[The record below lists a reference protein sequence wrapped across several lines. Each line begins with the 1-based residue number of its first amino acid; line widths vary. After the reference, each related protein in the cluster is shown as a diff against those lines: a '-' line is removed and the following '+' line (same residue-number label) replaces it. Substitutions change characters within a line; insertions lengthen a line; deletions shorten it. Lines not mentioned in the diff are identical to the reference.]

1 MVSRNVLISFRCVLF
16 AFKFYP
22 HTHSKYWTA
31 IPIKMKQKQTK
42 RVHKSFEEAKNIVTG
57 STSKFYRPLVSQLHR
72 LPSILHEFKT
82 AERNRS
88 IIISTIYINE
98 NRYKSS
104 YSLSFYR
111 CVCVC
116 VHANR
121 VPHYQS
127 SLFLLHGG
135 GGYANRLQLSGAPH
149 TIPHRIQL
157 PVW

>member
-1 MVSRNVLISFRCVLF
+1 
-16 AFKFYP
+16 
-22 HTHSKYWTA
+22 
-31 IPIKMKQKQTK
+31 MKQKQTK
-42 RVHKSFEEAKNIVTG
+42 KVHKTFEEAKNIVTG
-57 STSKFYRPLVSQLHR
+57 STSKFYRPLVSLLHR

-116 VHANR
+116 VCTPTGCHTISLRYFYCMVVADT
-121 VPHYQS
+121 QTDSS
-127 SLFLLHGG
+127 SLALLTPFRI
-135 GGYANRLQLSGAPH
+135 GYNYRFDKLLRH
-149 TIPHRIQL
+149 CL
-157 PVW
+157 